1 MNKNFGKIIPYQY
14 AHFLIPL
21 YKFPFVTLVTIF
33 VPLWLLG
40 IINLGIFFQNSG
52 LSDRIGS
59 IAALMIAYVALIPVI
74 RSALP
79 PNPSITL
86 V

>member
-1 MNKNFGKIIPYQY
+1 M
-14 AHFLIPL
+14 
-21 YKFPFVTLVTIF
+21 
-33 VPLWLLG
+33 PLWLLG